1 MPLNRE
7 RPNRGGKP
15 LVSVGIDVGRGAS
28 WCFAPA
34 QAVPR
39 RFEAMGLIKR
49 CVFESADERSSH
61 ARAWFDS
68 MAFGLVS
75 FERVTVDS
83 SIQVGVR
90 GPTVWVKVEGKGSFL
105 NSGNLKEFA
114 REMLD
119 RGYREFVVDLADC
132 AMMDSTFMGTMA
144 SVALRLKEI
153 GHGHLH
159 IVHCGNRSQQ
169 LLSGLGLDQIF
180 DIHSDGTGTPEC
192 EALEQASRSQTLDS
206 RKKEQ
211 TETMLEA
218 HEALCEAAPENIFRF
233 KDVLDFLRQ
242 DLHHETPS
250 K

>member
-1 MPLNRE
+1 
-7 RPNRGGKP
+7 
-15 LVSVGIDVGRGAS
+15 
-28 WCFAPA
+28 
-34 QAVPR
+34 
-39 RFEAMGLIKR
+39 
-49 CVFESADERSSH
+49 
-61 ARAWFDS
+61 

-75 FERVTVDS
+75 SQRVTVDS

-90 GPTVWVKVEGKGSFL
+90 GPTVWVKVEGRGSFL

-119 RGYREFVVDLADC
+119 RGYREFVIDLADC

-153 GHGHLH
+153 GRGHLH

-180 DIHSDGTGTPEC
+180 DIHSDGSGAPEC
-192 EALEQASRSQTLDS
+192 EALEQASKNNNS
-206 RKKEQ
+206 RKRDQ
-211 TETMLEA
+211 AETMLAA

-242 DLHHETPS
+242 DLHHETSS